1 MDLVPKLHYINS
13 DLRILENF
21 LKSKQI
27 TDNVMLGKMIGN
39 DITGVNAEDLP
50 AIKFYT
56 PKGVEPLPTRFL
68 NDDVGGGIQDLRNVI
83 E

>member
-1 MDLVPKLHYINS
+1 M
-13 DLRILENF
+13 
-21 LKSKQI
+21 KSLQI

-39 DITGVNAEDLP
+39 DIAGVNAEDLP

-68 NDDVGGGIQDLRNVI
+68 NEEVGGGIEDLRNVI
-83 E
+83 K

>member
-1 MDLVPKLHYINS
+1 
-13 DLRILENF
+13 
-21 LKSKQI
+21 
-27 TDNVMLGKMIGN
+27 MLGKMIGN